1 MAWSPAAGGAPR
13 LKRTNAREAGRRETT
28 RRGARCPSVETSS
41 VGTTVAASAVE
52 ANEVAASTLTRARAA
67 QVLLLSMRLDAGR
80 GWVFGRRRRGTT
92 WTPRSRS
99 VRSRAGPVLMLRFD

>member
-1 MAWSPAAGGAPR
+1 MAWSPAAGGEPGLEA
-13 LKRTNAREAGRRETT
+13 TNAREAGRRETT
-28 RRGARCPSVETSS
+28 RRWSRCRSVQTSS

-80 GWVFGRRRRGTT
+80 GWVSAGVAGGTT